1 MTEISNLQQS
11 ATLDELQ
18 QRMTS
23 EVMSSDALEALVAET
38 IASDPKDFASFAQAL
53 DPSLD
58 EQSDYQGL
66 GFSVGASY
74 TFLRAGGNL
83 AVTASTSLPSP
94 IGKGIAGFKAY
105 TALGSGAVTSH
116 FFQGGFKRLKGDD
129 VSATDK
135 AAAAFDIIAAASFSA
150 NGPFGLAPFV
160 GAGQSEY
167 NKIAHQ
173 LTESI
178 IDQTYGFR
186 SKFGT
191 DADFMSS
198 VNKHIAY
205 MEGRVQSLSS
215 TQKSAFNSLKES
227 ARKLNELDA
236 ELQSRL
242 VELETSQAE
251 IRKATEKNVFDKY
264 SDGPTYT
271 ATEEALKNAQ
281 KTLKGEN
288 GAPDLATLRDEYAA
302 ATSKF
307 NRDYKD
313 YSGSVDGIK
322 NNGNFDD
329 LLDSLGSNATFKTA
343 ASRAGTPLNNLDF
356 SDLDFDF
363 DPGKALNVDK
373 PGAITSKAGVAQGAA
388 NVIGGLAWM
397 SSAAIDLD
405 DLLKKGD
412 ASTSEKAVAGLYV
425 ASAAGYAIGGALD
438 IMSNLAKFAKFSKAL
453 GVAGAVVGA
462 VADLAFGAARV
473 VQTFNDP
480 NATDLQKGLAIGNLL
495 TPGFDLLAIEKAEHY
510 RDMLNDPNLSEADK
524 FAFKALYKQAIFNS
538 IPIFNMFSFAWGD
551 DWLAKQ
557 VAGDLIAEYG
567 DVAGDPSVL
576 DDGDIF
582 AFLQNAYQEV
592 LEGFFEDKKA
602 TLLST
607 IEDLGPEA
615 QQLVYVGKTA
625 NYSMLTQD
633 PDAKKIYDKVVPI
646 AIREDADLI
655 SKFTLTKIDG
665 ANDEELTTAGQTGV
679 KTGETTSDGEEIWR
693 ETGVNWRLGK
703 SENQPDS
710 IIANTAIVAIDND
723 YAGDAYL
730 YDDKGIDNT
739 VFYQSTGDRDYGYWL
754 DPREVTETRYRDVR
768 VPSDS
773 RFGTKTVTEA
783 YEVRVTRNF
792 REYIEGPD
800 GEKNNID
807 HINLGLGRDNV
818 VAGNIDETLRI
829 TSGDWQDFT
838 TLDASSSGDADLD
851 RLTLTDSSL
860 KRFEIG
866 NASLADTRHPSADG
880 DRRVDLTWVN
890 QEATDAFEKTIADEN
905 KKLDGL
911 KAELSS
917 IWAET
922 YNPDWGVSWGYL
934 GVGGTS
940 RSQWS
945 SARAARASQKQAE
958 VNAQQ
963 NVVDAAQQALTNYL
977 ASGAHEAT
985 LEDVEMV
992 VLTKDNDSRAILY
1005 SEEDDNFTLA
1015 MTGGGSLPLYLSDA
1029 ADAKTYETGSI
1040 NGSDEADLV
1049 DLHNA
1054 DRVASF
1060 AANLKDGDD
1069 TLRIHDPNDGRYS
1082 FVGGAGQDELQVRIS
1097 DGQKAAIFLGEN
1109 AGSHLQAYM
1118 NGLEQAVEAGTAT
1131 AAEADLAGFSAE
1143 GVETIGVNSNAA
1155 AYFRVGGGAGQ
1166 IELSGTKQADLYD
1179 IQLGN
1184 DKATELTIDD
1194 ATGPADHV
1202 QIDLTDVSDFRLEQ
1216 EWSDTPETAT
1226 RTILT
1231 EGAVANSVELASN
1244 AEVTLKLGEFKELTY
1259 ARGNIFGERVAP
1271 EGGSLPLA
1279 GLDEA
1284 QAGSG
1289 GDDLFVVHGDG
1300 DPDLAQMNI
1309 YGHQGDDQV
1318 LLTGIYDVGS
1328 LTAMSFDGLSG
1339 DASNN
1344 LLSFSGATDI
1354 RDYHNSLQKFY
1365 FLNDHFEL
1373 DRSQIDTLVRDGAGS
1388 SQRDLVVLTSP
1399 GDYQGNGGAD
1409 VFFVGPVTGG
1419 NRDFRIKD
1427 FSADDTLFFSAQI
1440 DFASLQPMR
1449 DGEDLIITSPF
1460 ATDLTRTIVVENYF
1474 ADAANRGRVQVGEV
1488 ELTSET
1494 LNLSINTGR
1503 LAAKSDQEA
1512 EQGAEADNSF
1522 TADVDGIF
1530 TALLNQDITI
1540 EGSRG
1545 HADEEFFGTR
1555 GEDYIYGGWGADTIF
1570 AGAGNDTIEAGSNR
1584 EGGSGYDFV
1593 SYHLLGGHKT
1603 ALAGSQ
1609 YIDLRGSQT
1618 YRETPYGSST
1628 AHEIN
1633 NVSGFEGVIGA
1644 HGHDT
1649 IIGDDNANIIYGVR
1663 GSDSIDGN
1671 GGDDI
1676 IHPGQMYSVWDRYS
1690 YDILDGGDGFDI
1702 VSFEGENQEQIK
1714 IDIAAMSV
1722 GWNPRTSDPHTQ
1734 VYSVDASSPYKNDYN
1749 YQARIQVRNF
1759 EGVIGGNHDD
1769 VISGD
1774 SVANYL
1780 SGASG
1785 NDRLSGRAGADTLV
1799 GGAGNDTL
1807 IGGQG
1812 SDELLGGAGA
1822 DTFTIG
1828 GTGEAGAQDT
1838 IYDFNAAEDTLDI
1851 SGTEFTVTMEADQFV
1866 FDPVSKTQSF
1876 FESSAL
1882 ISNGESSVLLHG
1894 VSAAE
1899 AEQALNG
1906 KGTVSLN
1913 LGDSGGTFTGSADAN
1928 GISGGAG
1935 DDHILGMG
1943 GNDTIRVTSGSDTLD
1958 GGEGFDVLDFSG
1970 IESTSVWGIQHV
1982 FGSDSFDI
1990 VGNNGWENEG
2000 DVVRGFEGVIGS
2012 DYRDNVLGTSDAIY
2026 LDGRGGDDRLIGSQ
2040 SNDTILGGADNDDI
2054 RGGNGD
2060 DLLTGGA
2067 GRDNFQYGGSDGG
2080 MDTITDF
2087 DVAEDHFYLFFTEPN
2102 SFADVTVTD
2111 TQNGVRVEWDTDST
2125 GLTSTGAV
2133 LQGVDSSQIS
2143 ADQFLFV

>member
-1 MTEISNLQQS
+1 MTEISNSQQS
-11 ATLDELQ
+11 PTLDDLQ
-18 QRMTS
+18 QRLTS

-38 IASDPKDFASFAQAL
+38 TASDPDDFKSYAQAL

-116 FFQGGFKRLKGDD
+116 FIQGGVARLKGDD

-178 IDQTYGFR
+178 IDQTFGFR

-191 DADFMSS
+191 DTDFMSS
-198 VNKHIAY
+198 VNKHITY

-215 TQKSAFNSLKES
+215 AQQSAFNSLKES
-227 ARKLNELDA
+227 ASKLNELDA

-251 IRKATEKNVFDKY
+251 IRQATEKNVFDKY

-307 NRDYKD
+307 NRDYKA

-373 PGAITSKAGVAQGAA
+373 PGAITSTTGVVQGAA

-397 SSAAIDLD
+397 SSAAIDLN

-425 ASAAGYAIGGALD
+425 ASAAATAIGGALD
-438 IMSNLAKFAKFSKAL
+438 IMSNLAKIAKFSKAW

-480 NATDLQKGLAIGNLL
+480 NASDLQKGLAIGNLL

-510 RDMLNDPNLSEADK
+510 RDMLSDPNLSEADK

-592 LEGFFEDKKA
+592 LEGFFEEKKA

-665 ANDEELTTAGQTGV
+665 ANDEELTTVGQTGV
-679 KTGETTSDGEEIWR
+679 KTGEITSDGEEIWR
-693 ETGVNWRLGK
+693 ENGVDWRLGK

-710 IIANTAIVAIDND
+710 ITANTAIVAIDND

-754 DPREVTETRYRDVR
+754 DPREVTETRYREVR

-800 GEKNNID
+800 GERNNID

-818 VAGNIDETLRI
+818 VAGNVDETLRI

-838 TLDASSSGDADLD
+838 TLDASSGGDADLD

-866 NASLADTRHPSADG
+866 NASLVETRHPSAGG

-890 QEATDAFEKTIADEN
+890 QEATEAFEKTVSDEN
-905 KKLDGL
+905 TKLDGL

-917 IWAET
+917 IWAQT
-922 YNPDWGVSWGYL
+922 YNPDWGLGGGFL

-940 RSQWS
+940 YSQWS
-945 SARAARASQKQAE
+945 SARAARAAQKQTE
-958 VNAQQ
+958 INAQQ
-963 NVVDAAQQALTNYL
+963 NVVESAQQALTDYL
-977 ASGAHEAT
+977 AGEAHEAT
-985 LEDVEMV
+985 LEDVEML
-992 VLTKDNDSRAILY
+992 VLTKDNNSRAILY

-1040 NGSDEADLV
+1040 NGSDAADLV

-1054 DRVASF
+1054 GRVASF

-1069 TLRIHDPNDGRYS
+1069 TLRIHDPDQGRYS

-1097 DGQKAAIFLGEN
+1097 DSQKAAIFLGEN
-1109 AGSHLQAYM
+1109 AGSHLQAYL
-1118 NGLEQAVEAGTAT
+1118 NGLEQAVEEGAAT
-1131 AAEADLAGFSAE
+1131 AAEADLAAFSAE
-1143 GVETIGVNSNAA
+1143 GVETIGVESNAA

-1166 IELSGTKQADLYD
+1166 IELNGTKQADVYD
-1179 IQLGN
+1179 IQLDN
-1184 DKATELTIDD
+1184 DKATDLTIDD

-1202 QIDLTDVSDFRLEQ
+1202 QIDLTNVSDFRLEQ
-1216 EWSDTPETAT
+1216 EYSDTPETAS

-1244 AEVTLKLGEFKELTY
+1244 AEVTLKLGDFKELTY

-1271 EGGSLPLA
+1271 EGGSLPLS

-1284 QAGSG
+1284 QAGGG
-1289 GDDLFVVHGDG
+1289 GDDLFIVHGDG

-1309 YGHQGDDQV
+1309 YGHQGNDQV
-1318 LLTGIYDVGS
+1318 LLTGIYDVDS
-1328 LTAMSFDGLSG
+1328 LSAMSFDGLSG

-1399 GDYQGNGGAD
+1399 GEYQGNGGAD

-1440 DFASLQPMR
+1440 DFAALQPMR

-1460 ATDLTRTIVVENYF
+1460 ATDLTRTVVVEDYF
-1474 ADAANRGRVQVGEV
+1474 ADAANQGTVQVGEV

-1494 LNLSINTGR
+1494 INLSVNTGR
-1503 LAAKSDQEA
+1503 LAAMSDQESTQEA
-1512 EQGAEADNSF
+1512 GADTSV

-1530 TALLNQDITI
+1530 TALLNKEWTQR
-1540 EGSRG
+1540 GSG
-1545 HADEEFFGTR
+1545 NDDEEFFGTR
-1555 GEDYIYGGWGADTIF
+1555 GADHIDGGVGRDTVH
-1570 AGAGNDTIEAGSNR
+1570 AGAGNDIVNAGSNS

-1593 SYHLLGGHKT
+1593 SYHILSGHRT

-1628 AHEIN
+1628 ANVIN

-1649 IIGDDNANIIYGVR
+1649 IFGDDKANIIYGVR

-1690 YDILDGGDGFDI
+1690 YDILDGGEGFDI
-1702 VSFEGENQEQIK
+1702 VSFEGESDEKIS
-1714 IDIAAMSV
+1714 IDIATQSV
-1722 GWNPRTSDPHTQ
+1722 GWNPRTHEPHTQ
-1734 VYSVDASSPYKNDYN
+1734 VYSAHHLYN
-1749 YQARIQVRNF
+1749 TDQYNARIQVRNF

-1812 SDELLGGAGA
+1812 SDALFGGAGA

-1828 GTGEAGAQDT
+1828 GTEEAGAQDT
-1838 IYDFNAAEDTLDI
+1838 IYDFDAAEDTLDI

-1876 FESSAL
+1876 FANSAL

-1899 AEQALNG
+1899 AEQALSG
-1906 KGTVSLN
+1906 KGAVTLE
-1913 LGDSGGTFTGSADAN
+1913 LDDSGGTFTGSAAAN
-1928 GISGGAG
+1928 GIAGGAG

-1943 GNDTIRVTSGSDTLD
+1943 GNDTIRVSSGSDTLD
-1958 GGEGFDVLDFSG
+1958 GGEGFDLLDFSSF
-1970 IESTSVWGIQHV
+1970 ESTSVHGIQYG
-1982 FGSDSFDI
+1982 FSSEKFD
-1990 VGNNGWENEG
+1990 VVRDNRWVNEG
-2000 DVVRGFEGVIGS
+2000 DVVQNFEGVIGS
-2012 DYRDNVLGTSDAIY
+2012 DYRDNFLGASDAVY

-2040 SNDTILGGADNDDI
+2040 GNDTILGGADNDNI

-2067 GRDNFQYGGSDGG
+2067 GRDAFQYGGSDGG